1 MLSDSANRILL
12 PGLVLRLGL
21 MDKRDV
27 AGVRAVAAQVVK
39 TAQTCHAQA
48 RSRAMIMEAVYEQVQ
63 TSTPPTQLA
72 VSL

>member
-1 MLSDSANRILL
+1 
-12 PGLVLRLGL
+12 

-48 RSRAMIMEAVYEQVQ
+48 RSRAMIMEAAYEQVQ

-72 VSL
+72 VSLQTPAADNIFPLVCI